1 MESQQ
6 SSLNLET
13 CANTLKKHWLAG
25 LSTFLAV
32 STLGVLFTALK
43 PDSYEAEAKLKFK
56 KSSASSVV
64 SDLSRELGALSAV
77 GAKSSPVNTE
87 AEVFRSNPLIQ
98 KTIND
103 LNLVDEEGKFI
114 NVGVFRQGL
123 AVQEVATTDI
133 LRVAYRSSDPG
144 KAAEVVNALIANYL
158 NSNVGANKAEAV
170 ETRTFLESQLPLAK
184 SNLKEKETSLK
195 QFKVKNQIVSS
206 EEETARITFSL
217 RSIRE
222 NLRDIRSRI
231 AQTESRA
238 NYLKGQLNV
247 NVSQAVNRTNIGQSP
262 EVAGISASLQELK
275 TQLNQERSRFTSQNP
290 VIIDLKERIKLQE
303 RLLAQQISSV
313 SGSTSRTGRTSRFSP
328 IQQELTA
335 ELVRL
340 EADKTGL
347 NKQLTYLTNAEKD
360 LQKKADKLPDLEL
373 NLAALQ
379 RDLDNSKQTYELLQ
393 NRLGAIKVAS
403 NQDIGNVRIISYA
416 TIPENPISSRMF
428 GLVSAMTLGLIS
440 AIGVIYLLE
449 IKNSSLKTVEEARKI
464 FGYSWLGVIPSFN
477 QYQAPALVSSSRD
490 LSIPPLVVKDYPGSS
505 VSESFRMLQSNLRFL
520 NSNQQLQTIV
530 ITSPISGEG
539 KSTVAA
545 NLATAMAQV
554 GHKVLLVDADLHS
567 PVQQSIWNTYSDYGL
582 SHLLA
587 ENLDSR
593 LAIETVMQNLSILNA
608 GALPPSPATL
618 LDSYR
623 MKDLIYY
630 WSRVYDYVIID
641 SPALETAADAPIL
654 GRMADGVLLVVKPE
668 SVNHAQANFAK
679 ETLERSGQNVLG
691 IVFNDVNPDFDPS
704 AHHYHPLEGRQH
716 QKSLPETKLET
727 KSKFETKSVNELEE
741 GLWATIQRISQDSE
755 SPQYLLNPSTDEEKI
770 QSIPNNQLEETIS
783 YLQKDL
789 EELTELVKEEE
800 DELFRKRQVVRKL
813 QRKINLASLEERYSL
828 EKELDQEQEFKNM
841 LDETLVGQRRNLNK
855 KREVLRKYQ
864 YAFEARQN

>member
-6 SSLNLET
+6 SSLNIENYG
-13 CANTLKKHWLAG
+13 NTLKKHWLAG

-32 STLGVLFTALK
+32 TTLGFLFTALK

-64 SDLSRELGALSAV
+64 SDLSRELGALSPV

-87 AEVFRSNPLIQ
+87 AEVFRSNPLLQ

-114 NVGVFRQGL
+114 NVDVFRQGL

-133 LRVAYRSSDPG
+133 LRVAYRNSDPG

-170 ETRTFLESQLPLAK
+170 KTRQFLESQLPQAK
-184 SNLKEKETSLK
+184 DDLQKKETSLK
-195 QFKVKNQIVSS
+195 QFKVNNQIVSS
-206 EEETARITFSL
+206 EEETAKISFSL
-217 RSIRE
+217 RSIKE
-222 NLRDIRSRI
+222 SLRGVRSSI

-238 NYLKGQLNV
+238 NYIKGQLNV

-262 EVAGISASLQELK
+262 EVERISAELQDLRI
-275 TQLNQERSRFTSQNP
+275 QLNREKSRFTFRNP
-290 VIIDLKERIKLQE
+290 VVIDLQERIKLQE
-303 RLLAQQISSV
+303 QLLARQV
-313 SGSTSRTGRTSRFSP
+313 GNLSGSTSSTGRTRRFSP

-340 EADKTGL
+340 EADKNGL
-347 NKQLTYLTNAEKD
+347 DKQLAYLTNTEKE
-360 LQKKADKLPDLEL
+360 LQKKAAKLPELEL
-373 NLAALQ
+373 SLATLQ

-416 TIPENPISSRMF
+416 TIPEKPVSSRMF

-449 IKNSSLKTVEEARKI
+449 IKNSSLKTVEEAKKL
-464 FGYSWLGVIPSFN
+464 FGYNWLGVIPSFN
-477 QYQAPALVSSSRD
+477 QYQTPGLVSSSRD
-490 LSIPPLVVKDYPGSS
+490 LSVPPLVVKDYPGSS

-668 SVNHAQANFAK
+668 SVNHAQATFAK

-691 IVFNDVNPDFDPS
+691 IVFNDVNPEFDPS
-704 AHHYHPLEGRQH
+704 AHHYQQMEVRQH
-716 QKSLPETKLET
+716 QKSLPAT
-727 KSKFETKSVNELEE
+727 KSKIEPEPESFNESEE

-755 SPQYLLNPSTDEEKI
+755 SPQYLLNPSTNDEQI
-770 QSIPNNQLEETIS
+770 QTIPNNQLEETIS

-800 DELFRKRQVVRKL
+800 DELYRKRQVVRKL
-813 QRKINLASLEERYSL
+813 QRKINLASLEERDSL

>member
-1 MESQQ
+1 MESQE
-6 SSLNLET
+6 SSLNIET
-13 CANTLKKHWLAG
+13 YGKVVKKHWLAG

-32 STLGVLFTALK
+32 TILGVIFTALK
-43 PDSYEAEAKLKFK
+43 PNSYEAEAKLKFK
-56 KSSASSVV
+56 KSNASSVV
-64 SDLSRELGALSAV
+64 SDLSRELGELEGV

-103 LNLVDEEGKFI
+103 LNLVDEDGNSIGTE
-114 NVGVFRQGL
+114 VFREGL

-133 LRVAYRSSDPG
+133 LRVAYRNADPRE
-144 KAAEVVNALIANYL
+144 ASEVVNTLIANYL
-158 NSNVGANKAEAV
+158 NSNVGANRAEAV
-170 ETRTFLESQLPLAK
+170 KTKKFLESQLPQAQDD
-184 SNLKEKETSLK
+184 LKAKETALK
-195 QFKVKNQIVSS
+195 QFKVRNQIVSS
-206 EEETARITFSL
+206 EGETSKIAFSL

-222 NLRDIRSRI
+222 RLREVRSNI

-238 NYLKGQLNV
+238 NYIKSQLNV
-247 NVSQAVNRTNIGQSP
+247 NVSQAVSRTNIGQSP
-262 EVAGISASLQELK
+262 EVDRISSELQDLRI
-275 TQLNQERSRFTSQNP
+275 QLNRERSRFTSQNP
-290 VIIDLKERIKLQE
+290 VILDLQE
-303 RLLAQQISSV
+303 RIQLQEQLLAQQIRKV
-313 SGSTSRTGRTSRFSP
+313 SGSTSQSNRNNRRFSP

-335 ELVRL
+335 ELVGL

-347 NKQLTYLTNAEKD
+347 DKQLAYLLNAEKD
-360 LQKKADKLPDLEL
+360 LQNKASKLPELEL
-373 NLAALQ
+373 NLASLQ
-379 RDLDNSKQTYELLQ
+379 RDLDNSKQTYDLLQ

-416 TIPENPISSRMF
+416 TVPEKPVSSRMF
-428 GLVSAMTLGLIS
+428 GVVSAMTLGLIS
-440 AIGVIYLLE
+440 AMGVIYLLE
-449 IKNSSLKTVEEARKI
+449 TKNRSLKTVEEARKL
-464 FGYSWLGVIPSFN
+464 FGYSWLGIIPSFD
-477 QYQAPALVSSSRD
+477 QYQAPALVESSRD
-490 LSIPPLVVKDYPGSS
+490 LSIPPLVVKDFPGSS

-520 NSNQQLQTIV
+520 NSNQQSQTIV
-530 ITSPISGEG
+530 VTSPISGEG

-593 LAIETVMQNLSILNA
+593 LAIESVMKNLSILNA

-630 WSRVYDYVIID
+630 WSRVYDYIIID

-668 SVNHAQANFAK
+668 SVTHDQATFAK

-691 IVFNDVNPDFDPS
+691 IVFNDVDPEFDSS
-704 AHHYHPLEGRQH
+704 AHHYHPLEGKQ
-716 QKSLPETKLET
+716 QKVLPEST
-727 KSKFETKSVNELEE
+727 SVNEIEE

-755 SPQYLLNPSTDEEKI
+755 SPQYLLNPATDDEQI

-813 QRKINLASLEERYSL
+813 QRKINLASFEERSSL

>member
-13 CANTLKKHWLAG
+13 YGKVIRKHWLPG
-25 LSTFLAV
+25 ILTFLAIT
-32 STLGVLFTALK
+32 TLGILFTSMK

-56 KSSASSVV
+56 KSNASSVV
-64 SDLSRELGALSAV
+64 SDVSRELGALSAV

-103 LNLVDEEGKFI
+103 LNIVDEDGNPVK
-114 NVGVFRQGL
+114 VSDFRDAL

-133 LRVAYRSSDPG
+133 LRVAYRNSDPR
-144 KAAEVVNALIANYL
+144 KSAEIVNTLIANYL
-158 NSNVGANKAEAV
+158 NSNVGANKAEAF
-170 ETRTFLESQLPLAK
+170 ETKKFLESQIPAAK
-184 SNLKEKETSLK
+184 EDLTKKEASLK
-195 QFKVKNQIVSS
+195 QFKVDNKIVSS
-206 EEETARITFSL
+206 SEETAKIAFSL

-222 NLRDIRSRI
+222 RLREARSSL
-231 AQTESRA
+231 AQTESRSK
-238 NYLKGQLNV
+238 YIKEQLNV
-247 NVSQAVNRTNIGQSP
+247 NVSQAVNRTNLGQSP
-262 EVAGISASLQELK
+262 EVESISTELQNLK
-275 TQLNQERSRFTSQNP
+275 IQLNREKSRFTSKNP
-290 VIIDLKERIKLQE
+290 IILDLQE
-303 RLLAQQISSV
+303 KIQLQEQLLAQQIKSV
-313 SGSTSRTGRTSRFSP
+313 SGSNYRSGSTSRFSP
-328 IQQELTA
+328 IQQQLTS

-340 EADKTGL
+340 ESDKTGFD
-347 NKQLTYLTNAEKD
+347 KQIAYLTKVEKE
-360 LQKKADKLPDLEL
+360 LQENVTRLPVLEQ
-373 NLAALQ
+373 NLTALQ

-393 NRLGAIKVAS
+393 RQLSSIIVAS
-403 NQDIGNVRIISYA
+403 NQDIGNVRVISYA
-416 TIPENPISSRMF
+416 TVPDKAISSRMF
-428 GLVSAMTLGLIS
+428 GVVSAMTLGLIS
-440 AIGVIYLLE
+440 AIGVIYLFE
-449 IKNSSLKTVEEARKI
+449 IKNRSLKTVEEARKL
-464 FGYSWLGVIPSFN
+464 FGYSWLGIIPSFD
-477 QYQAPALVSSSRD
+477 QYQAPALVESSRD

-520 NSNQQLQTIV
+520 NSNQQSQTIV

-593 LAIETVMQNLSILNA
+593 LAIETVMKNLSILNA

-630 WSRVYDYVIID
+630 WSRVYDYIIID

-668 SVNHAQANFAK
+668 SVTHAQANFAK

-691 IVFNDVNPDFDPS
+691 IVFNDVDPEFDPS
-704 AHHYHPLEGRQH
+704 GHHYHPLEGKQ
-716 QKSLPETKLET
+716 QKSLPAETT
-727 KSKFETKSVNELEE
+727 NSQSVNELEE
-741 GLWATIQRISQDSE
+741 GLWATIQRISQDYE
-755 SPQYLLNPSTDEEKI
+755 APQYLLNPSTDDDQI
-770 QSIPNNQLEETIS
+770 QSIPNNQLEETIT

-800 DELFRKRQVVRKL
+800 DELFRKRQAVRKL
-813 QRKINLASLEERYSL
+813 QRKINLAPFEERSSL